1 MATPQTLTKERIVE
15 VLRIYGES
23 WVTQNPNL
31 IPSIFTEDATYQ
43 EGPFAVPM
51 IGRAA
56 IKAYWEKKVVAE
68 QKDIHFRVTNILL
81 CGNHVAAEWIADF
94 VDLTKKEKVHLYEAA
109 FLKFEGGYIS
119 SLRETWRSERTPL

>member
-1 MATPQTLTKERIVE
+1 MVTPQTVTDEKVTE
-15 VLRIYGES
+15 VLGIYGEA

-31 IPSIFTEDATYQ
+31 ILSIFTEDATYQ

-51 IGRAA
+51 VGRAA

-68 QKDIHFRVTNILL
+68 QSDIHFRVTTILID
-81 CGNHVAAEWIADF
+81 GNDVAVEWVADF
-94 VDLTKKEKVHLYEAA
+94 IDLVKKEKVHLYEVA
-109 FLKFEGGYIS
+109 FLKFEGDYIS